1 MKRLLLIALICLGT
15 AQANE
20 CDFAIKKHI
29 NEAIAHNKKNAKI
42 YSRLSDSESEKLS
55 YTLITL
61 EKLSK
66 LFVHSIEKDAK
77 VYHAHNIPVLC
88 EEVPPMDDLPEFQ
101 ERVPEE
107 QRPKTFYHYDRKSLS
122 HSLKKLM
129 DEDKFQE
136 AYDLVAKDL
145 YELETVPN
153 QQCLTKHFLESIA
166 YSLKLSETRRAEAAK
181 AGLPD
186 PMPLI
191 KKYISIQ
198 RGALFLTAYLDK
210 QAFPLQKDGLLIYCQ
225 DVPAT
230 NWK

>member
-15 AQANE
+15 AQASE

-29 NEAIAHNKKNAKI
+29 NEAIAHNKRMAKI
-42 YSRLSDSESEKLS
+42 YSKLSDHDSEKLS

-61 EKLSK
+61 EKISK
-66 LFVHSIEKDAK
+66 LFVHSIEKEAK
-77 VYHAHNIPVLC
+77 LYHVHNIPVLC
-88 EEVPPMDDLPEFQ
+88 EEVPPMDSLPEFQ
-101 ERVPEE
+101 ERAPEE
-107 QRPKTFYHYDRKSLS
+107 LRPKTFYNYDRKTLS
-122 HSLKKLM
+122 DSLKKLM
-129 DEDKFQE
+129 DQNKFQD

-145 YELETVPN
+145 YELETIPN

-166 YSLKLSETRRAEAAK
+166 YSLKLSETRRAEAAQ

-191 KKYISIQ
+191 KKYISLQ

-225 DVPAT
+225 DVPPT

>member
-1 MKRLLLIALICLGT
+1 V
-15 AQANE
+15 
-20 CDFAIKKHI
+20 CDFAITKHI
-29 NEAIAHNKKNAKI
+29 NEAIVHNKKNATL
-42 YSRLSDSESEKLS
+42 YSKLSDRESEKLS

-66 LFVHSIEKDAK
+66 FFVHSMEKEARL
-77 VYHAHNIPVLC
+77 YHENNIPVLC
-88 EEVPPMDDLPEFQ
+88 EEVPLMNDLPEFQ
-101 ERVPEE
+101 ERAPEHL
-107 QRPKTFYHYDRKSLS
+107 RPQTFYSYDRKSLS
-122 HSLKKLM
+122 HSLKNLM
-129 DEDKFQE
+129 DENKFQE
-136 AYDLVAKDL
+136 AYDLVTKDL
-145 YELETVPN
+145 YELEKFPN

-166 YSLKLSETRRAEAAK
+166 YSLKLSDIRRTEAEK

-191 KKYISIQ
+191 KKYISLQ

-225 DVPAT
+225 DLPAI